1 MCGIAGV
8 LKPSGHEVSEDLLKQ
23 MGLVQQHRG
32 PDNLGLLA
40 RGNLGLVHNRLSILD
55 LSPAGNQPFFD
66 GKHALVFNGEIY
78 NYKLLRAELG
88 AAGIE
93 VTGSSDTAVL
103 FGCLVHRGVERTLKA
118 LRGMFAFAF
127 ANLQEGEV
135 YLCRDRLG
143 IKPLHW
149 THRAGCFYWASE
161 VKALAAVLEVRPD
174 PVRTLFATAGIGD
187 HMNENTVFANLWHV
201 PPGAYFIFRA
211 GQPPGAAI
219 RYYDILDD
227 IDSSYYKELDRMP
240 GNAVV
245 DASENLLDRSVR
257 AMLMS
262 DAPMGIFVSGGV
274 DSSLIASMATKAN
287 PELTLLTSNVI
298 GKFSEYPSAQR
309 LAAHL
314 GRPLQSSPFTPE
326 MILSDL
332 VATTYHYEAPIVTH
346 TNAIPFARLAGL
358 ARSAGIKAVLTG
370 EGADELFLGYPW
382 LLAERYRRWL
392 LLPVNFIQALYRIVP
407 GLQSYLL
414 PGQEETIEGFLSLLA
429 KGFERQRHRERGWEA
444 YGFLDRRLIRDHY
457 QTVQMLHEHL
467 VSLLH
472 RNDRMGM
479 MASIESRFP
488 FLDEEIIRFAVN
500 LPLRWKS
507 RRSFRFHDY
516 KHPFLIDKWPVREL
530 ANRNLPIELTR
541 KRKEGFPMFGH
552 RYMRV
557 KPGYFREG
565 YVADLV
571 GLTVGAEDHL
581 MRTEPSSFI
590 AKLVSVDV
598 FGRLF
603 ERRESQSKITERI
616 LEYVSMT
623 EN

>member
-1 MCGIAGV
+1 
-8 LKPSGHEVSEDLLKQ
+8 
-23 MGLVQQHRG
+23 
-32 PDNLGLLA
+32 
-40 RGNLGLVHNRLSILD
+40 
-55 LSPAGNQPFFD
+55 
-66 GKHALVFNGEIY
+66 
-78 NYKLLRAELG
+78 
-88 AAGIE
+88 
-93 VTGSSDTAVL
+93 
-103 FGCLVHRGVERTLKA
+103 
-118 LRGMFAFAF
+118 
-127 ANLQEGEV
+127 
-135 YLCRDRLG
+135 
-143 IKPLHW
+143 
-149 THRAGCFYWASE
+149 
-161 VKALAAVLEVRPD
+161 
-174 PVRTLFATAGIGD
+174 
-187 HMNENTVFANLWHV
+187 
-201 PPGAYFIFRA
+201 
-211 GQPPGAAI
+211 
-219 RYYDILDD
+219 
-227 IDSSYYKELDRMP
+227 
-240 GNAVV
+240 
-245 DASENLLDRSVR
+245 
-257 AMLMS
+257 
-262 DAPMGIFVSGGV
+262 
-274 DSSLIASMATKAN
+274 
-287 PELTLLTSNVI
+287 
-298 GKFSEYPSAQR
+298 
-309 LAAHL
+309 
-314 GRPLQSSPFTPE
+314 
-326 MILSDL
+326 
-332 VATTYHYEAPIVTH
+332 
-346 TNAIPFARLAGL
+346 
-358 ARSAGIKAVLTG
+358 
-370 EGADELFLGYPW
+370 
-382 LLAERYRRWL
+382 
-392 LLPVNFIQALYRIVP
+392 
-407 GLQSYLL
+407 
-414 PGQEETIEGFLSLLA
+414 LA

-516 KHPFLIDKWPVREL
+516 KHPFLIDTWPVREL